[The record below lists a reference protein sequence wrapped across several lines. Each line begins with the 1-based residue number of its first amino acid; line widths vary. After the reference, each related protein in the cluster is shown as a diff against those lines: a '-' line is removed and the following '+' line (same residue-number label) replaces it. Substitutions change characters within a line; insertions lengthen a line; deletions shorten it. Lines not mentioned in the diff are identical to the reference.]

1 MKIHRDAQVSVAN
14 KNKLS
19 TVTTLTKKNVK
30 MKKTHKKVTR
40 KKNDK
45 MTQHEKN
52 ASVKKS
58 ASSTTADNFPHPQRP
73 HQKSNGEGTDRK
85 KKRRNE
91 QTFVISEWCGARQAK
106 NNCNSRKVF
115 ETPDKY
121 HRTYTL

>member
-1 MKIHRDAQVSVAN
+1 MSVAN

-19 TVTTLTKKNVK
+19 TVTTTLTKKKCENEK
-30 MKKTHKKVTR
+30 NTHKKVTR

-85 KKRRNE
+85 KRGEMSK
-91 QTFVISEWCGARQAK
+91 
-106 NNCNSRKVF
+106 
-115 ETPDKY
+115 
-121 HRTYTL
+121 HL